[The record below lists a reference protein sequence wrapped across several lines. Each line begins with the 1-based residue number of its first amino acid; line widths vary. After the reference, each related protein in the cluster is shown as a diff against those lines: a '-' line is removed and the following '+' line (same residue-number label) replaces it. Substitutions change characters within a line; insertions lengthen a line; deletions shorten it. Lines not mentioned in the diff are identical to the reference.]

1 MCEQMAREGRRTRMG
16 IETMT
21 GASKKFALPETAV
34 PIETVLDYTIVI
46 AEMILDV
53 KAICDQFKQKEEFT
67 RQDVKDFIAANKQD
81 ILGLDTLEKAIKEKK
96 GDQKAKRIMGDVY
109 DEMIDKMVGKKLL
122 SFHVALS
129 VELEI

>member
-1 MCEQMAREGRRTRMG
+1 MG

-21 GASKKFALPETAV
+21 GASKKFAPPETAV

-53 KAICDQFKQKEEFT
+53 KAIYDQFKQKEEFT

-96 GDQKAKRIMGDVY
+96 GDQKAKRIMVDVY
-109 DEMIDKMVGKKLL
+109 DEMIDRWLAKNCSRFML
-122 SFHVALS
+122 HCR
-129 VELEI
+129 

>member
-1 MCEQMAREGRRTRMG
+1 MG

-21 GASKKFALPETAV
+21 GASKKFAPPETAV

-53 KAICDQFKQKEEFT
+53 KAIYDQFKQKEEFT

-96 GDQKAKRIMGDVY
+96 GDQKAKRIMVDVY

-129 VELEI
+129 LELEI